1 MTTFFFN
8 FISKLEHFK
17 YPYYCGLQ
25 ERRQFVCF
33 LFTTFVELFYIPA
46 NILGLNDYHHSTIFD
61 TYNWFHLIFII
72 ILQILFWT
80 NTLSTKASVYIFFT
94 AIAIKLSAE
103 SLYELST
110 TGVYGIHILG
120 NLNIILIL
128 ASVAIAVRLSK
139 LAITIITI
147 LTLSLTIF
155 CITSPLHH
163 ILRAMRIFFVGYM
176 FILYIIIFDSKNATK
191 GLRMPNR
198 ITKEEQSAI
207 DMLINLNKSDKEKVY
222 SLLSRLSST
231 HQEELLNNIKDYYH
245 QQYIE
250 TINLLSICPSLT
262 PSEVEIC
269 KLILIGKS
277 LKEICFTLHKTPSN
291 ITSQRTHIRK
301 KLNLVKQDDLRTSLM
316 VLLNKA
322 KDSKDKT

>member
-61 TYNWFHLIFII
+61 AYNWFHLIFII
-72 ILQILFWT
+72 FLQIFFWT

-322 KDSKDKT
+322 KDLTDKT

>member
-8 FISKLEHFK
+8 FISRLEHFK
-17 YPYYCGLQ
+17 YPCYCGLQ

-61 TYNWFHLIFII
+61 VYNWLHLIFVI

-80 NTLSTKASVYIFFT
+80 NTLSTKTSVYTFFT

-139 LAITIITI
+139 LAITITTI
-147 LTLSLTIF
+147 LTLGLIIF

-163 ILRAMRIFFVGYM
+163 ILRVMRIFFVGYM

-207 DMLINLNKSDKEKVY
+207 DMLINLNESDKEKVY
-222 SLLSRLSST
+222 SLLSRLSSI
-231 HQEELLNNIKDYYH
+231 HQEELFNNIKTYY
-245 QQYIE
+245 QKQYVE
-250 TINLLSICPSLT
+250 TLNLLSICPSLT

-269 KLILIGKS
+269 KLILMDKS
-277 LKEICFTLHKTPSN
+277 LKEICFTLHKTSSN

-301 KLNLVKQDDLRTSLM
+301 KLNLSKQDDLRISLRM
-316 VLLNKA
+316 LLNKT
-322 KDSKDKT
+322 KNVTTES

>member
-61 TYNWFHLIFII
+61 AYNWFHLIFII
-72 ILQILFWT
+72 ILQIFFWT

-301 KLNLVKQDDLRTSLM
+301 KLNLAKQDDLRTSLM
-316 VLLNKA
+316 ILLNKA
-322 KDSKDKT
+322 KDSTDKT

>member
-72 ILQILFWT
+72 ILQIFFWT

-163 ILRAMRIFFVGYM
+163 ILRAMRIFFIGYM

-301 KLNLVKQDDLRTSLM
+301 KLNLAKQDDLRTSLM
-316 VLLNKA
+316 ILLNKA

>member
-46 NILGLNDYHHSTIFD
+46 NILGLNDYHHSIIFD
-61 TYNWFHLIFII
+61 AYNWFHLIFII

-80 NTLSTKASVYIFFT
+80 NTISTKASVYIFFT

-301 KLNLVKQDDLRTSLM
+301 KLNLAKQNDLRTSLM

-322 KDSKDKT
+322 KDLTDKT

>member
-61 TYNWFHLIFII
+61 AYNWFHLIFII
-72 ILQILFWT
+72 ILQIFFWT

-277 LKEICFTLHKTPSN
+277 LKEVCFTLHKTPSN

-322 KDSKDKT
+322 KDLTDKT

>member
-1 MTTFFFN
+1 MATFFFN
-8 FISKLEHFK
+8 FISRLEHFK

-46 NILGLNDYHHSTIFD
+46 NILGLNDYHHSLIFD
-61 TYNWFHLIFII
+61 AYNWLHLFFVI

-80 NTLSTKASVYIFFT
+80 NTLSTKASIYTFFT

-103 SLYELST
+103 SLYELFT
-110 TGVYGIHILG
+110 TGVYGVHILG
-120 NLNIILIL
+120 NFTIILIL

-139 LAITIITI
+139 LAIIIMTI
-147 LTLSLTIF
+147 LTLGLAIF
-155 CITSPLHH
+155 CIASPLHH
-163 ILRAMRIFFVGYM
+163 ILRVMRIFFVGYM
-176 FILYIIIFDSKNATK
+176 FILYVIAFDSKNATK

-207 DMLINLNKSDKEKVY
+207 DMLINLNESDKEKVY

-231 HQEELLNNIKDYYH
+231 QQEELLNNIKDYYH

-250 TINLLSICPSLT
+250 TVNLLSICPSLT

-277 LKEICFTLHKTPSN
+277 LKEICFSLHKTPSN

-322 KDSKDKT
+322 KDSTDKT

>member
-8 FISKLEHFK
+8 FISRLEHFK
-17 YPYYCGLQ
+17 FPYYCGLQ

-61 TYNWFHLIFII
+61 VYNWLHLTFVI

-80 NTLSTKASVYIFFT
+80 NTLSTKVSIYIFFT

-110 TGVYGIHILG
+110 EGAYGTHILG
-120 NLNIILIL
+120 NFTIILIL

-139 LAITIITI
+139 LAIIIMTI
-147 LTLSLTIF
+147 LTLGLAIF

-163 ILRAMRIFFVGYM
+163 ILRVMRVFFVGYM
-176 FILYIIIFDSKNATK
+176 FILYVITFDSKNATK
-191 GLRMPNR
+191 GLRMPSR

-207 DMLINLNKSDKEKVY
+207 DMLINLNESDKEKVY

-250 TINLLSICPSLT
+250 TVNLLSICPSLT

-301 KLNLVKQDDLRTSLM
+301 KLNLAKQDDLRTSLM
-316 VLLNKA
+316 VLLNKV
-322 KDSKDKT
+322 KDATDKT

>member
-33 LFTTFVELFYIPA
+33 LFTTFIELFYIPA

-103 SLYELST
+103 SLYELSI
-110 TGVYGIHILG
+110 TGVYDIHILG

-163 ILRAMRIFFVGYM
+163 ILRVMRIFFVGYM

-322 KDSKDKT
+322 KDLTDKT

>member
-46 NILGLNDYHHSTIFD
+46 NILGLNDYHHSIIFD
-61 TYNWFHLIFII
+61 AYNWFHLIFII

-80 NTLSTKASVYIFFT
+80 NTISTKASVYIFFT

-139 LAITIITI
+139 LAITITTI

-301 KLNLVKQDDLRTSLM
+301 KLNLAKQDDLRTSLM

>member
-8 FISKLEHFK
+8 FISRLEHFK

-61 TYNWFHLIFII
+61 AYDWLHLIFVI

-80 NTLSTKASVYIFFT
+80 NTLSTKASIYTFFT

-139 LAITIITI
+139 LAITITTI
-147 LTLSLTIF
+147 LTLGLTIF

-163 ILRAMRIFFVGYM
+163 ILRVMRIFFVGYM
-176 FILYIIIFDSKNATK
+176 FILYVIAFDSKNATK

-207 DMLINLNKSDKEKVY
+207 DMLINLNESDKEKVY
-222 SLLSRLSST
+222 SLLSRLSYT

-250 TINLLSICPSLT
+250 TVNLLSICPSLT

-277 LKEICFTLHKTPSN
+277 LKEICFSLHKTPSN

-322 KDSKDKT
+322 KDSTDKT

>member
-33 LFTTFVELFYIPA
+33 LFTTFIELFYIPA

-80 NTLSTKASVYIFFT
+80 NTLSTKASVYIFFI

-103 SLYELST
+103 SLYELSI
-110 TGVYGIHILG
+110 TGVYDIHILG

-163 ILRAMRIFFVGYM
+163 ILRVMRIFFVGYM

-322 KDSKDKT
+322 KDSTNKT

>member
-61 TYNWFHLIFII
+61 AYNWFHLIFII
-72 ILQILFWT
+72 ILQIFFWT

-301 KLNLVKQDDLRTSLM
+301 KLNLAKQDDLRTSLM

-322 KDSKDKT
+322 KDSIDKT

>member
-1 MTTFFFN
+1 MITFFFN

-61 TYNWFHLIFII
+61 AYNWFHLIFII

-128 ASVAIAVRLSK
+128 ASVAIAMRLSK
-139 LAITIITI
+139 LTITIITI

-322 KDSKDKT
+322 KDLTDKT

>member
-61 TYNWFHLIFII
+61 AYNWFHLIFIF
-72 ILQILFWT
+72 ILQIFFWT

-322 KDSKDKT
+322 KDSTDKT

>member
-33 LFTTFVELFYIPA
+33 LFTSFVKLFYIPA
-46 NILGLNDYHHSTIFD
+46 NILGLNDYHHSVIFD
-61 TYNWFHLIFII
+61 AYNWFHFIFII

-80 NTLSTKASVYIFFT
+80 NVISTKASVYIFFT
-94 AIAIKLSAE
+94 TIAIKLSAE

-110 TGVYGIHILG
+110 TGAYGTHILG
-120 NLNIILIL
+120 NFTILLIL
-128 ASVAIAVRLSK
+128 ASISIAVRLNK
-139 LAITIITI
+139 LAIIITTI
-147 LTLSLTIF
+147 LTFGLTIF

-163 ILRAMRIFFVGYM
+163 IFRVMRIFFVGYI
-176 FILYIIIFDSKNATK
+176 FILYIITFDSKNATK

-301 KLNLVKQDDLRTSLM
+301 KLNLAKQDDLRTSLI

-322 KDSKDKT
+322 KDKTDKT

>member
-8 FISKLEHFK
+8 FISRLEHFK

-46 NILGLNDYHHSTIFD
+46 NILGLNDYHHSSIFD
-61 TYNWFHLIFII
+61 AYDWLHLIFVI

-80 NTLSTKASVYIFFT
+80 NTLSTKASIYTFFT

-139 LAITIITI
+139 LAITITTI
-147 LTLSLTIF
+147 LTLGLTIF

-163 ILRAMRIFFVGYM
+163 ILRVMRIFFVGYM
-176 FILYIIIFDSKNATK
+176 FILYVIAFDSKNATK

-207 DMLINLNKSDKEKVY
+207 DMLINLNESDKEKVY
-222 SLLSRLSST
+222 SLLSRLSYT

-250 TINLLSICPSLT
+250 TVNLLSICPSLT

-277 LKEICFTLHKTPSN
+277 LKEICFSLHKTPSN

-322 KDSKDKT
+322 KDSTDKT

>member
-1 MTTFFFN
+1 MTTFFFD
-8 FISKLEHFK
+8 FISRLEHFK

-61 TYNWFHLIFII
+61 VYNWLHLIFVI

-80 NTLSTKASVYIFFT
+80 NTLSTKTSVYTFFT

-139 LAITIITI
+139 LAITITTI
-147 LTLSLTIF
+147 LTLGLIIF

-163 ILRAMRIFFVGYM
+163 ILRVMRIFFVGYM

-250 TINLLSICPSLT
+250 TINLLSICPSFT

-269 KLILIGKS
+269 KLILMDKS
-277 LKEICFTLHKTPSN
+277 LKEICSILHKTPSN

-301 KLNLVKQDDLRTSLM
+301 KLNLTKQDDLRTSLM
-316 VLLNKA
+316 ILVNKA
-322 KDSKDKT
+322 KETT

>member
-61 TYNWFHLIFII
+61 AYNWFHLIFII
-72 ILQILFWT
+72 ILQIFFWT

-322 KDSKDKT
+322 KDSINKT

>member
-1 MTTFFFN
+1 MTTFFFY

-46 NILGLNDYHHSTIFD
+46 NILGLNDYHHSAIFD
-61 TYNWFHLIFII
+61 AYDWLHLIFII

-80 NTLSTKASVYIFFT
+80 NTLSTKASIYIFFT

-110 TGVYGIHILG
+110 TGVYGTHILG

-139 LAITIITI
+139 LAITITTI
-147 LTLSLTIF
+147 LTLGLIIF

-163 ILRAMRIFFVGYM
+163 ILRVMRIFFVGYM

-198 ITKEEQSAI
+198 ITKEEQSTI

-250 TINLLSICPSLT
+250 TINILSICPSLT

-301 KLNLVKQDDLRTSLM
+301 KLNLAKQDDLRTSLM
-316 VLLNKA
+316 ILLNKA
-322 KDSKDKT
+322 KDSTNKT

>member
-33 LFTTFVELFYIPA
+33 LFTTFIELFYIPA

-61 TYNWFHLIFII
+61 AYNWFHLIFII
-72 ILQILFWT
+72 ILQIFFWT

-262 PSEVEIC
+262 PSEIEIC

-322 KDSKDKT
+322 KDSTDKT

>member
-61 TYNWFHLIFII
+61 AYNWFHLIFII
-72 ILQILFWT
+72 ILQIFFWT

-301 KLNLVKQDDLRTSLM
+301 KLNLAKQNDLRTSLM

-322 KDSKDKT
+322 KDSTNKT

>member
-17 YPYYCGLQ
+17 YPHYCGLQ

-46 NILGLNDYHHSTIFD
+46 NILGLNDYHHSLIFD
-61 TYNWFHLIFII
+61 AYNWLHLFFVI

-80 NTLSTKASVYIFFT
+80 NTLSTKASVYIFFI

-110 TGVYGIHILG
+110 AGAYGTHILG
-120 NLNIILIL
+120 NFTILLIL
-128 ASVAIAVRLSK
+128 ASISIAVRLNK
-139 LAITIITI
+139 LAITITTFLTI
-147 LTLSLTIF
+147 CLIIF

-163 ILRAMRIFFVGYM
+163 IFRVMRVFFVGYI
-176 FILYIIIFDSKNATK
+176 FILYVITFDSKNATK
-191 GLRMPNR
+191 GLRLPDR
-198 ITKEEQSAI
+198 LTKEEQSAI

-250 TINLLSICPSLT
+250 TVNLLSLCPSLT

-269 KLILIGKS
+269 KLILMDKS
-277 LKEICFTLHKTPSN
+277 LKEICFTLHKTSSN

-301 KLNLVKQDDLRTSLM
+301 KLNLSKQDDLRISLRM
-316 VLLNKA
+316 LLNKT
-322 KDSKDKT
+322 KNVTTES

>member
-61 TYNWFHLIFII
+61 AYNWFHLIFII
-72 ILQILFWT
+72 ILQIFFWT

-110 TGVYGIHILG
+110 TSVYGIHILG

-301 KLNLVKQDDLRTSLM
+301 KLNLAKQDDLRTSLM

-322 KDSKDKT
+322 KDSIDKT

>member
-72 ILQILFWT
+72 ILQIFFWT

-103 SLYELST
+103 SLYELSI

-301 KLNLVKQDDLRTSLM
+301 KLNLAKQDDLRTSLM
-316 VLLNKA
+316 ILLNKA

>member
-61 TYNWFHLIFII
+61 AYNWLHLIFII

-322 KDSKDKT
+322 KDSTDKT

>member
-1 MTTFFFN
+1 MTTLFFN
-8 FISKLEHFK
+8 FISKLEHIK
-17 YPYYCGLQ
+17 YPYYCGLS
-25 ERRQFVCF
+25 ERRQFLCF
-33 LFTTFVELFYIPA
+33 LFTSFVELFYIPA
-46 NILGLNDYHHSTIFD
+46 NILGLNDYHHSIIFD
-61 TYNWFHLIFII
+61 TYNWIHLIFII

-80 NTLSTKASVYIFFT
+80 DTLSTKTSVYTFF
-94 AIAIKLSAE
+94 IAITVKLSAE

-110 TGVYGIHILG
+110 EGAYGTHILG
-120 NLNIILIL
+120 NFTIILIL

-139 LAITIITI
+139 LAIIIMTI
-147 LTLSLTIF
+147 LTLGLAIF
-155 CITSPLHH
+155 CIASPLHH
-163 ILRAMRIFFVGYM
+163 IIRVMRVFFVGYM
-176 FILYIIIFDSKNATK
+176 FILYVITFDSKNAIN
-191 GLRMPNR
+191 GLRLPDR
-198 ITKEEQSAI
+198 LTKEEQSAI

-250 TINLLSICPSLT
+250 TVNLLSICPSLT

-269 KLILIGKS
+269 KLILMDKS

-301 KLNLVKQDDLRTSLM
+301 KLNLSKQDDLRTSL
-316 VLLNKA
+316 VILINKT
-322 KDSKDKT
+322 KETTEKV

>member
-1 MTTFFFN
+1 MTIFFFN
-8 FISKLEHFK
+8 FISRLEHFK

-46 NILGLNDYHHSTIFD
+46 NILGLNDYHHSLIFD
-61 TYNWFHLIFII
+61 AYNWLHLFFVI

-80 NTLSTKASVYIFFT
+80 NTLSTKASIYTFFT

-103 SLYELST
+103 SLYELFT
-110 TGVYGIHILG
+110 TGVYGVHILG
-120 NLNIILIL
+120 NFTIILIL

-139 LAITIITI
+139 LAIIIMTI
-147 LTLSLTIF
+147 LTLGLAIF
-155 CITSPLHH
+155 CIASPLHH
-163 ILRAMRIFFVGYM
+163 ILRVMRIFFVGYM
-176 FILYIIIFDSKNATK
+176 FILYVIAFDSKNATK

-207 DMLINLNKSDKEKVY
+207 DMLINLNESDKEKVY

-231 HQEELLNNIKDYYH
+231 QQEELLNNIKDYYH

-250 TINLLSICPSLT
+250 TVNLLSICPSLT

-277 LKEICFTLHKTPSN
+277 LKEICFSLHKTPSN

-322 KDSKDKT
+322 KDSTDKT

>member
-322 KDSKDKT
+322 KDSTDKT

>member
-1 MTTFFFN
+1 M
-8 FISKLEHFK
+8 
-17 YPYYCGLQ
+17 
-25 ERRQFVCF
+25 CF

-61 TYNWFHLIFII
+61 TYNWLHLIFVI

-110 TGVYGIHILG
+110 EGAYGTHILG
-120 NLNIILIL
+120 NFTIILIL
-128 ASVAIAVRLSK
+128 ASISIAVRLNK
-139 LAITIITI
+139 LATIITTI
-147 LTLSLTIF
+147 LTICLIIF

-163 ILRAMRIFFVGYM
+163 IFRVMRVFFVGYM
-176 FILYIIIFDSKNATK
+176 FILYVIIFDSKNATK
-191 GLRMPNR
+191 GLRLPDR

-207 DMLINLNKSDKEKVY
+207 DMLINLNESDKEKVY

-245 QQYIE
+245 KQYIE

-322 KDSKDKT
+322 KDSTNKT

>member
-61 TYNWFHLIFII
+61 AYNWFHLIFII
-72 ILQILFWT
+72 ILQIFFWT

-301 KLNLVKQDDLRTSLM
+301 KLNLAKQDDLRTSLM

-322 KDSKDKT
+322 KDSTDKT

>member
-8 FISKLEHFK
+8 FISRLEHFK
-17 YPYYCGLQ
+17 YPCYCGLQ

-46 NILGLNDYHHSTIFD
+46 NIFGLNDYHHSTIFD
-61 TYNWFHLIFII
+61 VYNWLHLIFVI

-80 NTLSTKASVYIFFT
+80 NTLSTKTSVYTFFT

-139 LAITIITI
+139 LAITITTI
-147 LTLSLTIF
+147 LTLGLIIF

-163 ILRAMRIFFVGYM
+163 ILRVMRIFFVGYM

-191 GLRMPNR
+191 GLRMPNK

-207 DMLINLNKSDKEKVY
+207 DMLINLNESDKEKVY
-222 SLLSRLSST
+222 SLLSRLSSI
-231 HQEELLNNIKDYYH
+231 HQEELFNNIKTYY
-245 QQYIE
+245 QKQYVE
-250 TINLLSICPSLT
+250 TLNLLSICPSLT

-269 KLILIGKS
+269 KLILMDKS
-277 LKEICFTLHKTPSN
+277 LKEICFTLHKTSSN

-301 KLNLVKQDDLRTSLM
+301 KLNLSKQDDLRTSLM
-316 VLLNKA
+316 ILVNKA
-322 KDSKDKT
+322 KETT

>member
-46 NILGLNDYHHSTIFD
+46 NILGLNDYHHSLIFD
-61 TYNWFHLIFII
+61 AYNWLHLIFVI

-191 GLRMPNR
+191 GLRMSNR

-207 DMLINLNKSDKEKVY
+207 DMLINLNKSDKKKVY

-322 KDSKDKT
+322 KDLTDKT